1 MEKIYKAFINK
12 FMELIKKDDEFFLYQ
27 ALEETVSM
35 DWDDLEENQPETIE
49 EAEKLAEDI
58 YNKNRI
64 ELLQY
69 QSEQLSDLE
78 WEYIDTFVDRF
89 FSKIDEKLYKNL
101 SDKQVEAIAQK
112 AWDKNDSIPTDENEA
127 QDMAVADFDM
137 LKDEIIKNLTE

>member
-1 MEKIYKAFINK
+1 MEKIYRAFINK
-12 FMELIKKDDEFFLYQ
+12 FMKLIKKDDEFFLYQ

-35 DWDDLEENQPETIE
+35 DWDDLEKQPETIE

-69 QSEQLSDLE
+69 QAEQLSDLE

-89 FSKIDEKLYKNL
+89 FSQIDEKLYKNL

-112 AWDKNDSIPTDENEA
+112 AWDKNDNIPTDEGDA

>member
-1 MEKIYKAFINK
+1 MEKIYRAFINK

-89 FSKIDEKLYKNL
+89 FSQIDEKLYKNL

-112 AWDKNDSIPTDENEA
+112 AWDKNDSIPADENEA